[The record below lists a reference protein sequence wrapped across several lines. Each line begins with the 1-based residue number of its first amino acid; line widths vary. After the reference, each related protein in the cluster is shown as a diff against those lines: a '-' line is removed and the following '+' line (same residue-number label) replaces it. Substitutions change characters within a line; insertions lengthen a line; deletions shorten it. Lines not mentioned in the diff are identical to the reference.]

1 MSEPAA
7 APGPEDG
14 GGEEL
19 RELRA
24 RVERD
29 TPARAGIAVL
39 ALALGGFVAWASLAP
54 LTEGVV
60 ASGQVTVESAHKTVQ
75 HLEGGIV
82 ETLHVREGG
91 AVKAGDL
98 LIELDATRPRA
109 ELDLLESRWFGLS
122 AEIDRLE
129 SERLARETIV
139 FSDELLQRSD
149 DPRVADML
157 ATQLDL
163 FEARR
168 RQYLGQIE
176 ILRHRV
182 GQLEEKIRGLE
193 ASRDARRREAA
204 LIEKDLDS
212 LSALYESQLVDEGAL
227 IARRREY
234 EQAAGDIASIAA
246 EIAGARVA
254 IGEAQQEIIQ
264 LERAMRNEV
273 ADRIAAARQ
282 ERFEIGERLVAAR
295 DVLQRTK
302 IVAPQDGKVIGLTAH
317 TRGGVIPPGQP
328 ILNIVPSAERL
339 VVEARVRP
347 TDVDNVHPGQEARL
361 RFTAFTQRDT
371 PEVLGVVEQVSADAF
386 QDEDA
391 RETYYI
397 ARVRAPEEELARL
410 GDVVLGPGM
419 PVEIMFAGGERTALQ
434 YLAAPL
440 AGILKRA
447 LVEE

>member
-1 MSEPAA
+1 MNETAA
-7 APGPEDG
+7 TPGAEK

-29 TPARAGIAVL
+29 TPARVGIAVL
-39 ALALGGFVAWASLAP
+39 AAALGGFIAWAALAP

-60 ASGQVTVESAHKTVQ
+60 ATGQVTVESAHKTVQ

-91 AVKAGDL
+91 VVKAGDL

-129 SERLARETIV
+129 SERLARETVV
-139 FSDELLQRSD
+139 FSGELLQRSD
-149 DPRVADML
+149 DARVADML

-204 LIEKDLDS
+204 LIEKDLEG

-273 ADRIAAARQ
+273 ADRLAAARQ

-302 IVAPQDGKVIGLTAH
+302 IVAPQDGKVIGLAAH
-317 TRGGVIPPGQP
+317 TTGGVIPPGQP
-328 ILNIVPSAERL
+328 ILNIVPSGERL

-347 TDVDNVHPGQEARL
+347 TDVDNIHPGQEARL

-371 PEVLGVVEQVSADAF
+371 PEVLGVVERVSADAF

-410 GDVVLGPGM
+410 GDAVLGPGM

-440 AGILKRA
+440 SGILKRA